1 MRDCQEKEDKYCEM
15 LTFRL
20 ISSVTYLKQASIYTT
35 RLGNNSEQNQNLCT
49 IINEKQNRY
58 AIKNLL
64 NCIPKANRNPTPI
77 TKCRE
82 NQST

>member
-1 MRDCQEKEDKYCEM
+1 M

-49 IINEKQNRY
+49 IINEKQNCY
-58 AIKNLL
+58 TIKTMVNGLIASEL
-64 NCIPKANRNPTPI
+64 FANI
-77 TKCRE
+77 VVDCVI
-82 NQST
+82 